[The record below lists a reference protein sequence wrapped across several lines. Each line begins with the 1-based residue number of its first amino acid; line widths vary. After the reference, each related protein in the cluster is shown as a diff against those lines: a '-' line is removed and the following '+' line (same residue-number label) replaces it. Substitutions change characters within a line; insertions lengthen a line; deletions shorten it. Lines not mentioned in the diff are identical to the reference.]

1 MTGSTRLRR
10 RLSRIFHREMVL
22 MGLATNLPDS
32 SGTRPK
38 SHCAIC
44 QSPRTQR
51 CLRRVWAE

>member
-10 RLSRIFHREMVL
+10 RLSRIFQREIVL
-22 MGLATNLPDS
+22 MGFATSLPDS

-38 SHCAIC
+38 SHGAIC

-51 CLRRVWAE
+51 CFRRV